1 MVRARKPWLNRHIRR
16 YIPPPEKL
24 ERDLKQLFDS
34 FKNIVCSNDRK
45 KGRGRFFSKESNKMA
60 DSLLDTV
67 RRGFLSDPPGIP
79 LYYIIGWD
87 RDKLPLYRTIR
98 GTNSIEGRVHM
109 LIHRV
114 FGSLRA
120 SPELTVSLLG
130 NWILRR
136 NQRVGH
142 FNRTG
147 KRWKSHFD
155 IWLTDE
161 IVEFAVLVGVSP
173 SFRLPRMLVTRIATS
188 ESFGIIPIPST
199 LAAEYNISTLPPC
212 RIEGVPHHRDTPAHL
227 LTRLCTNP
235 LNSYRYLQLCFR
247 TVYPVLP
254 VHTRAEYVEFK
265 RSVGLAIVKTRRKD
279 GTVLRASDAWKGIDY
294 VKFAQIWNSK
304 VDAQDPT
311 IIDSNKRIYY
321 KLPEQLL
328 RHHKKSLERQ
338 ASQATMVIESNA
350 VLVQAHIDSV
360 KDSRR
365 VACVLPAVPLE
376 DLSSQ
381 PDLAVDGIRGLDVTS
396 FNPMAIV
403 HCDINGN
410 EHLDSQ
416 FEGVVEE
423 PDPTLPALDDIA
435 REHPHIDSEEVS
447 STGPGSVVSG
457 AGEKSSTEM
466 RPQVVLSFGNVA
478 ARMKRQSETQERPA
492 KRRNRICAVC
502 YDHQCSRA
510 EVCNGR
516 GGWNKCYSGICNH
529 PNIGNTRIRRKG

>member
-1 MVRARKPWLNRHIRR
+1 
-16 YIPPPEKL
+16 
-24 ERDLKQLFDS
+24 
-34 FKNIVCSNDRK
+34 
-45 KGRGRFFSKESNKMA
+45 
-60 DSLLDTV
+60 
-67 RRGFLSDPPGIP
+67 
-79 LYYIIGWD
+79 
-87 RDKLPLYRTIR
+87 
-98 GTNSIEGRVHM
+98 M
-109 LIHRV
+109 L
-114 FGSLRA
+114 A
-120 SPELTVSLLG
+120 
-130 NWILRR
+130 
-136 NQRVGH
+136 
-142 FNRTG
+142 
-147 KRWKSHFD
+147 
-155 IWLTDE
+155 
-161 IVEFAVLVGVSP
+161 
-173 SFRLPRMLVTRIATS
+173 TRIATS

-199 LAAEYNISTLPPC
+199 LAIEYNISTLPPC

-381 PDLAVDGIRGLDVTS
+381 PDLAVDG
-396 FNPMAIV
+396 
-403 HCDINGN
+403 
-410 EHLDSQ
+410 
-416 FEGVVEE
+416 
-423 PDPTLPALDDIA
+423 
-435 REHPHIDSEEVS
+435 
-447 STGPGSVVSG
+447 
-457 AGEKSSTEM
+457 KSS
-466 RPQVVLSFGNVA
+466 
-478 ARMKRQSETQERPA
+478 
-492 KRRNRICAVC
+492 
-502 YDHQCSRA
+502 
-510 EVCNGR
+510 
-516 GGWNKCYSGICNH
+516 YSNF
-529 PNIGNTRIRRKG
+529 